1 MKLQWPEE
9 ENIVLDLVEDIIY
22 VSFDSSEIWIKNFIN
37 FNSTGLGGLQAVAL
51 FFAIKI
57 KIIVV
62 TFIIGFIILF
72 GIKVFAGKAIF
83 GGLLGNLGLGCDH
96 GGKIYDSPVL
106 PFNPHDHTGYSS
118 YPGPDA
124 HSYTGPEAFD
134 PSTAYHH
141 HHSGSESYGSDS
153 SFPSPPYP
161 DLPGIY
167 KNNEHDHD
175 PSADLSQNPI
185 SVTSA
190 SASPHPY
197 RRVSKQKRD
206 AGNEWVYHEIIFRR
220 LNF

>member
-1 MKLQWPEE
+1 MKHQWQEE
-9 ENIVLDLVEDIIY
+9 ENTDLVLVDIIY
-22 VSFDSSEIWIKNFIN
+22 VSELIQNIEFSFIKIKLYL
-37 FNSTGLGGLQAVAL
+37 TGLGGLQAVAL

-83 GGLLGNLGLGCDH
+83 GGLLGGLGCDH
-96 GGKIYDSPVL
+96 GGKIYDSPIL

-141 HHSGSESYGSDS
+141 HHSGSETYGSSDS

-167 KNNEHDHD
+167 KSNDHDHD
-175 PSADLSQNPI
+175 QTGALSQ

-190 SASPHPY
+190 SAAPSPY

-206 AGNEWVYHEIIFRR
+206 AGNE
-220 LNF
+220 

>member
-1 MKLQWPEE
+1 M
-9 ENIVLDLVEDIIY
+9 EDIIY
-22 VSFDSSEIWIKNFIN
+22 VSAYFFRNSSKNFKN
-37 FNSTGLGGLQAVAL
+37 LNSTGLGGLQAVAL

-62 TFIIGFIILF
+62 TFIIGFVILF
-72 GIKVFAGKAIF
+72 GIKIFAGKAIF
-83 GGLLGNLGLGCDH
+83 GGLLGGLGCDH

-141 HHSGSESYGSDS
+141 HHSGSESYGSSGS

-167 KNNEHDHD
+167 KNNDHEHDHD
-175 PSADLSQNPI
+175 PSAGLSQ

-190 SASPHPY
+190 SAAPSPY

-206 AGNEWVYHEIIFRR
+206 AGNE
-220 LNF
+220 